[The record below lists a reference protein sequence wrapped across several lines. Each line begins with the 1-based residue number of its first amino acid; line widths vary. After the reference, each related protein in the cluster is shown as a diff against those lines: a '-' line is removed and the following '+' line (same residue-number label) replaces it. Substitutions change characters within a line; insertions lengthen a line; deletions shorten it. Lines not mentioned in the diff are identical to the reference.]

1 MMKKVTLLCTTL
13 LALALGANAGNDN
26 GKAADANYTVDNQ
39 ASKLVWT
46 GKKVTGAHT
55 GNISLS
61 AGNLVVANNKLKSG
75 SFEIDVA
82 SLTVTDLTDKDYNA
96 KLVGHLKA
104 DDFFATDKF
113 PKAKFV
119 TTAVTAKGGDNYEI
133 AGKLT
138 IKGITS
144 DVKFPATVKV
154 EKNKVSAQA
163 KIVVDRTKYD
173 IKFRSKNFFENLGD
187 KAIDNDFE
195 LDVNLVAQ
203 AGTASAKAT
212 GK

>member
-1 MMKKVTLLCTTL
+1 MKKITLILTSV
-13 LALALGANAGNDN
+13 LALAIGAKANDKNKGNDTV
-26 GKAADANYTVDNQ
+26 YTVDSQ
-39 ASKLVWT
+39 SSKLVWT
-46 GKKVTGAHT
+46 GKKVTGEHT

-61 AGNLVVANNKLKSG
+61 TGSLVTANNKLKSG
-75 SFEIDVA
+75 TFEIDLT

-104 DDFFATDKF
+104 DDFFSVEKF

-119 TTAVTAKGGDNYEI
+119 TTSIVSKGGENYEI
-133 AGKLT
+133 SGKLT
-138 IKGITS
+138 IKGITNE
-144 DVKFPATVKV
+144 VKFPATVKV
-154 EKNKVSAQA
+154 EKNKTTAQA
-163 KIVVDRTKYD
+163 KILVDRTKYD

-195 LDVNLVAQ
+195 LAVNLVAQ
-203 AGTASAKAT
+203 TGTAAAKAT

>member
-1 MMKKVTLLCTTL
+1 MKKIVLILTSVLTFAISAKAT
-13 LALALGANAGNDN
+13 NDN
-26 GKAADANYTVDNQ
+26 KGSDVTYTVDNQ
-39 ASKLVWT
+39 SSKLVWT

-61 AGNLVVANNKLKSG
+61 AGNLVVSNNKLKSG
-75 SFEIDVA
+75 SFDIDLT

-104 DDFFATDKF
+104 DDFFSVEKF

-119 TTAVTAKGGDNYEI
+119 TTAVTAKGGENYEI
-133 AGKLT
+133 SGKLT
-138 IKGITS
+138 IKGITN
-144 DVKFPATVKV
+144 DVKFPAIVKV
-154 EKNKVSAQA
+154 EKNKTTAQA
-163 KIVVDRTKYD
+163 KILVDRTKYD

-187 KAIDNDFE
+187 KAIENDFE

-203 AGTASAKAT
+203 AGNVAAKAT

>member
-1 MMKKVTLLCTTL
+1 MKKITLILTSV
-13 LALALGANAGNDN
+13 LALAIGAKANDKNKGNDTV
-26 GKAADANYTVDNQ
+26 YTVDSQ
-39 ASKLVWT
+39 SSKLVWT
-46 GKKVTGAHT
+46 GKKVTGEHT

-61 AGNLVVANNKLKSG
+61 TGSLVTANNKLKSG
-75 SFEIDVA
+75 TFEIDLT

-104 DDFFATDKF
+104 DDFFSVEKF

-119 TTAVTAKGGDNYEI
+119 TTSVVSKGGENYEI
-133 AGKLT
+133 SGKLT
-138 IKGITS
+138 IKGITNE
-144 DVKFPATVKV
+144 VKFPATVKV
-154 EKNKVSAQA
+154 EKNKTTAQA
-163 KIVVDRTKYD
+163 KILVDRTKYD

-195 LDVNLVAQ
+195 LAVNLVAQ
-203 AGTASAKAT
+203 TGTAAAKAT

>member
-1 MMKKVTLLCTTL
+1 MKKITLILTSV
-13 LALALGANAGNDN
+13 LALAIGAKANDKNKGNDTV
-26 GKAADANYTVDNQ
+26 YTVDSQ
-39 ASKLVWT
+39 SSKLVWT
-46 GKKVTGAHT
+46 GKKVTGEHT

-61 AGNLVVANNKLKSG
+61 TGSLVTANNKLKSG
-75 SFEIDVA
+75 TFEIDLT

-104 DDFFATDKF
+104 DDFFSVEKF

-119 TTAVTAKGGDNYEI
+119 TTSVVPKGGENYEI
-133 AGKLT
+133 SGKLT
-138 IKGITS
+138 IKGITNE
-144 DVKFPATVKV
+144 VKFPATVKV
-154 EKNKVSAQA
+154 EKNKTTAQA
-163 KIVVDRTKYD
+163 KILVDRTKYD

-195 LDVNLVAQ
+195 LAVNLVAQ
-203 AGTASAKAT
+203 TGTAAAKAT

>member
-1 MMKKVTLLCTTL
+1 MKKITLILTSV
-13 LALALGANAGNDN
+13 LALAIGAKANDKNKGNDTV
-26 GKAADANYTVDNQ
+26 YTVDSQ
-39 ASKLVWT
+39 SSKLVWT
-46 GKKVTGAHT
+46 GKKVTGEHT

-61 AGNLVVANNKLKSG
+61 TGSLVTANKKLKSG
-75 SFEIDVA
+75 TFEIDLT

-104 DDFFATDKF
+104 DDFFSVEKF

-119 TTAVTAKGGDNYEI
+119 TTSVVPKGGENYEI
-133 AGKLT
+133 SGKLT
-138 IKGITS
+138 IKGITNE
-144 DVKFPATVKV
+144 VKFPATVKV
-154 EKNKVSAQA
+154 EKNKTTAQA
-163 KIVVDRTKYD
+163 KILVDRTKYD

-195 LDVNLVAQ
+195 LAVNLVAQ
-203 AGTASAKAT
+203 TGTAAAKAT

>member
-1 MMKKVTLLCTTL
+1 MKKITLILTSV
-13 LALALGANAGNDN
+13 LALAIGAKANDKNKGNDTV
-26 GKAADANYTVDNQ
+26 YTVDSQ
-39 ASKLVWT
+39 SSKLVWT
-46 GKKVTGAHT
+46 GKKVTGEHT

-61 AGNLVVANNKLKSG
+61 NGSLVTANNKLKSG
-75 SFEIDVA
+75 TFEIDLT

-104 DDFFATDKF
+104 DDFFSVEKF

-119 TTAVTAKGGDNYEI
+119 TTSVVPKGGENYEI
-133 AGKLT
+133 SGKLT
-138 IKGITS
+138 IKGITNE
-144 DVKFPATVKV
+144 VKFPATVKV
-154 EKNKVSAQA
+154 EKNKTTAQA
-163 KIVVDRTKYD
+163 KILVDRTKYD

-195 LDVNLVAQ
+195 LAVNLVAQ
-203 AGTASAKAT
+203 TGTAAAKAT